1 VSLIGVIGMQHLHAE
16 AKATADDFIAT
27 MKAAALAARAAHAR
41 AELMRHMLL
50 TAGKL
55 KERPRDAAMRQVVDE
70 WLAAWALDRFFP
82 HVGDMEA
89 VTAAFF
95 DYVRAPSDDADRVL
109 RAAWATI
116 ERVFSVSG
124 TPLAD
129 RMAWRSSCAHGWWA
143 DVCPAPPGEGRA
155 DTAWP
160 AGPFWEKGCAP
171 HCL

>member
-1 VSLIGVIGMQHLHAE
+1 MQHLHAE
-16 AKATADDFIAT
+16 AKAMADKAIAT
-27 MKAAALAARAAHAR
+27 MKAASLAARAAHAN

-116 ERVFSVSG
+116 ERVFAASG
-124 TPLAD
+124 TSLAD
-129 RMAWRSSCAHGWWA
+129 RMAWRSACAHGWWA
-143 DVCPAPPGEGRA
+143 ELRPAPPGEGRV

-160 AGPFWEKGCAP
+160 AGPFWEKGCPP